1 MPPRW
6 PRKPDRAD
14 DAYRKLDDRMNFALH
29 VALFLAFNSG
39 LWFFQ
44 LLSHPW
50 NHLSLVT
57 IAWGTA
63 LFSHGVYIFKIA
75 NYAGASRPDQR

>member
-14 DAYRKLDDRMNFALH
+14 PEFRQLDDRMNFAFH

-50 NHLSLVT
+50 QHLSWVT
-57 IAWGTA
+57 IAWGLGLA
-63 LFSHGVYIFKIA
+63 FHGFYIFQMADYSKSDS
-75 NYAGASRPDQR
+75 GS

>member
-14 DAYRKLDDRMNFALH
+14 PEYRKADDRMTFAFH
-29 VALFLAFNSG
+29 VALFSAMNSG

-44 LLSHPW
+44 ILNHPW
-50 NHLSLVT
+50 ENLGVVS
-57 IAWGTA
+57 IAWGIA
-63 LFSHGVYIFKIA
+63 LFSHGLYVFQIA
-75 NYAGASRPDQR
+75 NYSSKR